1 MELALHQ
8 ILWAGALRIWPCGSA
23 PLATNDT
30 FQSHLAHQP
39 PYRAAGDIDAFAS
52 ELVPDLTHSIN
63 TKIIV
68 PYPTDLIAEP
78 SVFCAPCR
86 GMFLSGL
93 MSVIDRWRNRQNP
106 AD

>member
-1 MELALHQ
+1 MEPALHQ
-8 ILWAGALRIWPCGSA
+8 ILWAGALRIWPCGSD

-39 PYRAAGDIDAFAS
+39 LYRAAGDIPAFAS
-52 ELVPDLTHSIN
+52 ELMPDLTRSIN

-68 PYPTDLIAEP
+68 PYPTDFIAR
-78 SVFCAPCR
+78 SFVFLAAHTR
-86 GMFLSGL
+86 IFLSGHG
-93 MSVIDRWRNRQNP
+93 SIIDRWRNRQNP